1 VVSAIVWLPA
11 LMLPGAVAGTLLE
24 NITGSAAEAF
34 VYVFAAFVVFP
45 LLVGAV
51 CWVRSRRRNG

>member
-1 VVSAIVWLPA
+1 
-11 LMLPGAVAGTLLE
+11 MLPGAVAGTLLE